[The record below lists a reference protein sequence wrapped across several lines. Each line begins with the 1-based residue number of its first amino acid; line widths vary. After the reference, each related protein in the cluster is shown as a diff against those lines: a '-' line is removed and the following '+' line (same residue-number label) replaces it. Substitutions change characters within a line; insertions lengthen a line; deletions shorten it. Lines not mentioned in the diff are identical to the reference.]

1 MSRISSA
8 LKIGIVATVVMEV
21 FLRITDPLFNHGVNF
36 AWLNG
41 TSLGLDPQSFSTII
55 VGYMIFLFGGV
66 VFAYIFDRFIPKKNA
81 LTGILYAV
89 VFAMMIVAGL
99 IVMPITGMVHPLV
112 KQGVI
117 PNPGFFALGFGMKA
131 GLFTF
136 LGHVV
141 YGWILGIMSRKTPD
155 VK

>member
-1 MSRISSA
+1 MKNLKSA
-8 LKIGIVATVVMEV
+8 LKVGSIATIIMEV
-21 FLRITDPLFNHGVNF
+21 FLRITDSIFNHGVNF

-41 TSLGLDPQSFSTII
+41 TSLGLNPQAFSTVV
-55 VGYMIFLFGGV
+55 VGYLIFLFGGV
-66 VFAYIFDRFIPKKNA
+66 VFAYLYQRFIPKKNV
-81 LTGILYAV
+81 LTGIVYAV

-99 IVMPITGMVHPLV
+99 IVMPITGVVHPLV
-112 KQGVI
+112 KAEVI

-141 YGWILGIMSRKTPD
+141 YGLVLGLMSKE
-155 VK
+155 K